1 MRTLLHG
8 LLFLCGVA
16 LASLVE
22 VDDSNFES
30 LVFGQP
36 GKYSFVY
43 FYAPGCKH
51 CLDLEPH
58 FEPLVDLYEGTNLQI
73 FKINGRTNK
82 RVRDKY
88 QLFGYPTL
96 KLFSSQGDDIGAYTG
111 IRTTAK
117 MIEYLQGATGIH
129 PIYPPKTVVEV
140 SPENI
145 DQELFE
151 KLQNDVLLVFYAP
164 WAERWDNAHN
174 SFYERLAQYYKNEVK
189 DGTLFRAVDVSKA
202 ENNVLLAR
210 FKVTKYPT
218 LFYFPKN
225 REHNEKPFRLDHDVG
240 PEEIV
245 EMLMGSDVGQTEF
258 SLVNSLES
266 TEVEEDIE
274 DDDVNAQYRD
284 L

>member
-1 MRTLLHG
+1 MRSLIHG

-22 VDDSNFES
+22 VDDSNFEN

-51 CLDLEPH
+51 CLELEPH
-58 FEPLVDLYEGTNLQI
+58 FEPLVDLYEGTKLQI

-82 RVRDKY
+82 RIRDKY

-117 MIEYLQGATGIH
+117 MIEYLEDATGIH
-129 PIYPPKTVVEV
+129 PIYPPRTVVEV

-145 DQELFE
+145 EQEVFE
-151 KLQNDVLLVFYAP
+151 KLQNDVMLVFYAP
-164 WAERWDNAHN
+164 WVERWDNAHN
-174 SFYERLAQYYKNEVK
+174 SFYERLAQYYENEVK

-202 ENNVLLAR
+202 ENNALLAQ
-210 FKVTKYPT
+210 FKVAKYPT

-225 REHNEKPFRLDHDVG
+225 RQDSNSPFRLDHNVG

-245 EMLMGSDVGQTEF
+245 EILMGSDTGQRQFT
-258 SLVNSLES
+258 LVNSLDF
-266 TEVEEDIE
+266 TEVEENTRNDE
-274 DDDVNAQYRD
+274 VDVQYRD